1 MVSALAASGDIQGGN
16 WREALN
22 FWEGK
27 GDCSDGPA
35 EMESP
40 AYNILP
46 LDGPAMIEN
55 AAMNFP
61 EVCWDVG
68 DVEHVFEK
76 RLL

>member
-1 MVSALAASGDIQGGN
+1 VWCRLYLLQETD
-16 WREALN
+16 REAIGSALN

-40 AYNILP
+40 GYNILP
-46 LDGPAMIEN
+46 LEGPAMIEN

-61 EVCWDVG
+61 EV
-68 DVEHVFEK
+68 
-76 RLL
+76 R